1 MSSYQDGPAPGN
13 PGLFSGAPKE
23 SDQSGDPESNG
34 RVTVML
40 AAFEGWNDAGDAASD
55 ALKHLHN
62 LWDAT
67 KAASLDPDEYY
78 DFQFTRPMLHRSGGV
93 KKIKWPA
100 TSLTK
105 ASIPGTSID
114 VVFVHGVEP
123 SYKWRAYT
131 AELLAHATEMN
142 VDYLI
147 LVGALLADVPHTR
160 PIPVTAT
167 SEDEE
172 LQERLG
178 IEASHYEGPI
188 GIVGVLSELAH
199 LASLPTLS
207 VWAAVPHYVA
217 QSPSPKATLAL
228 LNRLEELLQVSLE
241 TDEISE
247 DAEAWERGVDEL
259 ATEDPEIAEYV
270 KQLEEA
276 KDTVDLPEASGESI
290 AREFERYLKK
300 RRKE

>member
-1 MSSYQDGPAPGN
+1 M
-13 PGLFSGAPKE
+13 
-23 SDQSGDPESNG
+23 
-34 RVTVML
+34 TVML
-40 AAFEGWNDAGDAASD
+40 AAFEGWNDAGEAASD
-55 ALKHLHN
+55 ALKHLHE
-62 LWDAT
+62 LWGAQKVVT
-67 KAASLDPDEYY
+67 LDPDDYY
-78 DFQFTRPMLHRSGGV
+78 DFQFTRPMVQRGDGG

-100 TSLTK
+100 TRITK
-105 ASIPGTSID
+105 ASVPNSRLD

-123 SYKWRAYT
+123 SYRWRAYT
-131 AELLAHATEMN
+131 AELLAHATELN

-160 PIPVTAT
+160 PIPVTST
-167 SEDEE
+167 SDDESVR
-172 LQERLG
+172 ERLDLEG
-178 IEASHYEGPI
+178 SQYEGPI

-217 QSPSPKATLAL
+217 QSPSPKALLAV
-228 LNRLEELLQVSLE
+228 LNRLEELLQIPLDTKE
-241 TDEISE
+241 LAE

-259 ATEDPEIAEYV
+259 ATEDPEIAAYV
-270 KQLEEA
+270 QQLEEA

-300 RRKE
+300 RGKD